1 MHYRLKKS
9 IENCM
14 IIKVGTTSRQ
24 CR

>member
-1 MHYRLKKS
+1 MHYRLNKS